1 MDKVKFTCKNCGN
14 ELNSSL
20 EICGNCGI
28 TRAGVSNWE
37 KHNPTYRLVLH
48 DTILFEGYIHQ
59 CCKYMEDND
68 IASARILKENSFF
81 KGKPFIPKAKNIK
94 NYKNAIKYNGTKA
107 ILLSAGSI

>member
-1 MDKVKFTCKNCGN
+1 
-14 ELNSSL
+14 
-20 EICGNCGI
+20 
-28 TRAGVSNWE
+28 
-37 KHNPTYRLVLH
+37 
-48 DTILFEGYIHQ
+48 
-59 CCKYMEDND
+59 MEDND